1 MCQKGRTLMAQ
12 NCQKGASPLAQN
24 LEGGQNGYFC
34 RLYSR

>member
-12 NCQKGASPLAQN
+12 NCQKGAPPLAQN